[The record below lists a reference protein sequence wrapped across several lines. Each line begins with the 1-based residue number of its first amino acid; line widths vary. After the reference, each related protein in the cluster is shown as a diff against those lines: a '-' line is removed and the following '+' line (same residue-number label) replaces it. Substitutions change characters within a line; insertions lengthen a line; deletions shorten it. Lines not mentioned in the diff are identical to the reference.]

1 MKSSMMLLVLFQ
13 PKNYPYKLSI
23 TKWRCGLMD
32 KISHRKLIKL
42 LNCGF
47 KTSERLI

>member
-23 TKWRCGLMD
+23 TIWRCALMD

-42 LNCGF
+42 LNWGS
-47 KTSERLI
+47 KPISG